1 MKLFLKFAGFVA
13 VIMALVVAKKHF
25 LDKPSADSMASEANA
40 AGASAPKL
48 TIQPGSIP
56 QPQSPS
62 QSQESQAAAP
72 PVDQNAVASLIHKF
86 FGGGQP
92 EDKAKVRMRVFMQT
106 WKEGGTS
113 LNDAEQAAACMWSR
127 GKMFIPDR
135 DEIQDAYNGF
145 TSFRKAKDLYTTINE
160 YAIADTMSRGHDEG
174 HGDYSEFQVTINGK
188 TYVMGVPD
196 KQNPIFW
203 IR

>member
-1 MKLFLKFAGFVA
+1 MKLFGKFVGFVA
-13 VIMALVVAKKHF
+13 VIVALVFAKKHF
-25 LDKPSADSMASEANA
+25 LDKPSPDAMASEANS

-48 TIQPGSIP
+48 AIQPGSIP
-56 QPQSPS
+56 QPQS
-62 QSQESQAAAP
+62 QSQQGSQPAAP
-72 PVDQNAVASLIHKF
+72 AVDENAVASLVHKF

-92 EDKAKVRMRVFMQT
+92 EDKAKVRIRVFMQT

-145 TSFRKAKDLYTTINE
+145 NSFRKAKDLYTTINE
-160 YAIADTMSRGHDEG
+160 YAIADTISRGHDEG

-188 TYVMGVPD
+188 THLMGVPD
-196 KQNPIFW
+196 KANPIFW

>member
-1 MKLFLKFAGFVA
+1 VKLFLKFAVFVA
-13 VIMALVVAKKHF
+13 VIVALVFAKKHF
-25 LDKPSADSMASEANA
+25 LDKSSDSMASETNA
-40 AGASAPKL
+40 AGTSAPKL

-56 QPQSPS
+56 QPLSQSPS
-62 QSQESQAAAP
+62 QPQQGATGTA
-72 PVDQNAVASLIHKF
+72 VDENAVASLIHKF

-145 TSFRKAKDLYTTINE
+145 IAFRKAKDLYTNINE
-160 YAIADTMSRGHDEG
+160 YAIADTISRGHDEG
-174 HGDYSEFQVTINGK
+174 HGDYSEFQVTINGR
-188 TYVMGVPD
+188 TYLMGVPD
-196 KQNPIFW
+196 KANPIFW